1 MQDPKG
7 KTVAEAFAN
16 VTESG
21 RNEVVLRTDHSP
33 TPLNHES
40 QVLFEIFQQPQFF
53 FKATK
58 K

>member
-7 KTVAEAFAN
+7 KTVAKAFAN

-53 FKATK
+53 F
-58 K
+58 